1 MQTLTGFK
9 SCCRR
14 DVGLYWNV
22 YSAKLTNRMNSIEN
36 TLHSST
42 FKIKHTRETKGDAEA
57 DDED

>member
-1 MQTLTGFK
+1 MVFELMSCTGMFT
-9 SCCRR
+9 
-14 DVGLYWNV
+14 VL
-22 YSAKLTNRMNSIEN
+22 KLTNRMNSIEN